1 MAEKIFSD
9 IGDSTSEGS
18 IVLVLT
24 VEEFE
29 LFRDACLE
37 LLNFYEINRRKT
49 KKVVRILEKLEDNRK
64 EKKWM

>member
-9 IGDSTSEGS
+9 VGDGTSEGS
-18 IVLVLT
+18 VVLVLT

>member
-9 IGDSTSEGS
+9 VGDSTSEGS